1 MTVEREWRARAVA
14 DEVGRLRNAVSAA
27 AEAAGVH
34 GMLLHDLRLA
44 VSEALTNAVVHAYRG
59 VAVGEVVVRLR
70 AAAREVEVLVEDDG
84 VGLSPRAD
92 SPGVGLGLPLIT
104 SVTSA
109 SSVSLRPDG
118 GTQVSMTFPIV

>member
-59 VAVGEVVVRLR
+59 IAVGEVVVRLR
-70 AAAREVEVLVEDDG
+70 AAAREVEVLVEDHG

>member
-59 VAVGEVVVRLR
+59 IAVGEVVVRLR
-70 AAAREVEVLVEDDG
+70 AAAREVEVLVEDHG
-84 VGLSPRAD
+84 VGLGPRVD